1 MRAMQKMQALSF
13 LKRLLRGILL
23 AGISAALL
31 AALIGALIV
40 VQGQRDDQRDSGA
53 AVVLGAAQWNGDPSP
68 VLRARLDQAL
78 ELYHRGVVKRI
89 ILTGGV
95 GAGDRLSEAAAGKQY
110 LLDRQL
116 SAEVLLLDERSTTT
130 WENLQNAADLARANG
145 IDTVLLVSDPF
156 HMLRSLKMA
165 RDLGL
170 SAYGSPTR
178 SSPISGNRS
187 EEARFVVREIWAYLV
202 YLFARR

>member
-1 MRAMQKMQALSF
+1 MRKIQALRI
-13 LKRLLRGILL
+13 LKGLLRGLL
-23 AGISAALL
+23 LVGVSAALL
-31 AALIGALIV
+31 VALVCGLIV
-40 VQGQRDDQRDSGA
+40 VQGQRDDARDSGA

-68 VLRARLDQAL
+68 VLQARLDHAL
-78 ELYHRGVVKRI
+78 DLYHRGVVKRI

-95 GAGDRLSEAAAGKQY
+95 GPGDRFSEADVGKQY

-116 SAEVLLLDERSTTT
+116 SPEVLLLDERSTTT
-130 WENLQNAADLARANG
+130 WENMQNAADLARANG

-178 SSPISGNRS
+178 TSPISGNRAA
-187 EEARFVVREIWAYLV
+187 EARYVVREIWAYLV
-202 YLFARR
+202 YLFARQ